1 MTDDARQAW
10 NEVGQRFSSW
20 GNHVAER
27 YKEVGSVAGE
37 TAHESQRKLEEGAR
51 ELSEQLNRAFTALGD
66 TLRDERA
73 KTELKDAVRALA
85 DALAATVTETGQAI
99 RRRVGSNGPQDDA
112 SDSAA

>member
-10 NEVGQRFSSW
+10 NEVGERFTSW
-20 GNHVAER
+20 GHHVAER
-27 YKEVGSVAGE
+27 YKEIGSVAGE

-85 DALAATVTETGQAI
+85 DALAATVTETGEAI
-99 RRRVGSNGPQDDA
+99 RRRVGSSGQDDE
-112 SDSAA
+112 SDTAA